1 MEPFFIAL
9 GHFVIAIGVFAAL
22 EIGHLWVLMQLDK
35 KTSAQRADEMRNRV
49 DLPWIEENYP
59 EIERQL
65 SRAEGDLY
73 SKELFRNRL
82 ADLIGTLLFIL
93 NVFRSL
99 LVFGILIY
107 AIWDTV
113 AAGLSNAVWIWWVLP
128 VQITFILSSLSIVW
142 LCKLL
147 TGRLPNEPK
156 QSRRLSRVSKIY

>member
-9 GHFVIAIGVFAAL
+9 GHFAIAIGIFAAL
-22 EIGHLWVLMQLDK
+22 EIGHLWVLMRLDK
-35 KTSAQRADEMRNRV
+35 KTSAQRADEMRNRI

-156 QSRRLSRVSKIY
+156 QSRRLSRVSKNY